1 MLPNRTLPGLVGI
14 GSVPK
19 PAHGKIE
26 VTGIHKEGPYYRL
39 DLKLSKARVSITDA
53 TTSGSYGA
61 LKLFDFEQ
69 QAITFLGSRADYTAF
84 ASDGTG
90 VPNDTNF
97 VIGLGTVAIQAAAD
111 KTLGSTTGVNIGAS
125 LELTL
130 SGGTITGSKVTGPLD
145 IGVADGT
152 GTATAVY
159 LNVSG
164 SANTVDDDGW
174 LAVTGTISITFAFL
188 GDD

>member
-1 MLPNRTLPGLVGI
+1 MLPNRTLPALSGIGALNQPTSGKVELVGI
-14 GSVPK
+14 D
-19 PAHGKIE
+19 
-26 VTGIHKEGPYYRL
+26 KEGPYFRL
-39 DLKLSKARVSITDA
+39 ELKLTKARVAITDGA
-53 TTSGSYGA
+53 GSGSYGA
-61 LKLFDFEQ
+61 LKLFGFEQ

-97 VIGLGTVAIQAAAD
+97 VIGLGTVAIAAAAD
-111 KTLGSTTGVNIGAS
+111 KTLGTTTGVNIGAS

-130 SGGTITGSKVTGPLD
+130 SSGTAAGTRVTGPLD

-152 GTATAVY
+152 ATAANIQ

-164 SANTVDDDGW
+164 SALTVDGNGW
-174 LAVTGTISITFAFL
+174 LDVTGTVSVTFAFM